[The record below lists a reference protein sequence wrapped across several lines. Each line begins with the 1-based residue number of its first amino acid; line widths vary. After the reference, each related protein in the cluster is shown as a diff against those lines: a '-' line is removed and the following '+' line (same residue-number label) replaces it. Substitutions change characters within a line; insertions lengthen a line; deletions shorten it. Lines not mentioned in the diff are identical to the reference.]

1 MMAAAFLQAFDSAS
15 SDTRQQVICNIVGH
29 LSDDE
34 LRCFQ
39 GALKR
44 LERRFDILCGVSKS
58 SGASMPHEI
67 QLQIVD
73 LLDITDLYYCTNVC
87 REWRH
92 LFRHCELLTD
102 DLLKK
107 WFPALSDGGRD
118 KSQLLYQAI
127 RRKHFRDTGRFRSRQ
142 VNLLH
147 SCPRAVN

>member
-1 MMAAAFLQAFDSAS
+1 MAAIFLQAFDLAS
-15 SDTRQQVICNIVGH
+15 SDTRQQVICSIVEH

-39 GALKR
+39 DALQR
-44 LERRFDILCGVSKS
+44 LKCRFDILCGVSKS

-67 QLQIVD
+67 QLQIIG

-87 REWRH
+87 REWRQ

-107 WFPALSDGGRD
+107 WFPALSDEGRD

-127 RRKHFRDTGRFRSRQ
+127 RRKHFRDTGRFRLRQ
-142 VNLLH
+142 VRLLH
-147 SCPRAVN
+147 FFLRAVS